1 MMKLVMIGARTSFVQ
16 ASKAI
21 IGDQRRIKEEFLYD
35 MDFEDIVNSFL
46 LKYVSMSNFIQIVF
60 FFCFSAFWGLWLV

>member
-1 MMKLVMIGARTSFVQ
+1 MMKLVTIGERTSFVQ
-16 ASKAI
+16 ASKSI

-46 LKYVSMSNFIQIVF
+46 LKYVSVSNFIQIVF
-60 FFCFSAFWGLWLV
+60 FLF